1 MLRSAPRM
9 TRRPHNEQQ
18 GIALILALIFS
29 ILLYILV
36 AELVVS
42 ARLLRVTGEND
53 ALLARMANQ
62 ADNTFSEIEDTLLSD
77 LAGAAAGEEGGA
89 LGGVG
94 APPMGAGAEGT
105 EGGEAGEGGE
115 QEDPSATC
123 DSSRDGWAK
132 PQSRAEND
140 LTTYYW
146 VEAENAKFNLL
157 SLWSPDPKW
166 AEFSRDQLVRL
177 LDNLR
182 EDTES
187 DIGASDADRI
197 VRAIE
202 EWARRS
208 GSDRLPRP
216 PLKSDDQRAQELTL
230 PLHLDELLML
240 PDITEGLFYDQVLDG
255 RVLRGLESV
264 LTIWTSLQFD
274 PGDPDKNARRAAMGS
289 SGAGGGNAGAG
300 NAGAGSA
307 GGNAAGGSGGGSGG
321 GAPAGQPGG
330 GFAPPT
336 DPNASP
342 QQPMGE
348 GIRININFA
357 PRSVLRAIMP
367 EAAIPDSVID
377 AILRYRNE
385 VDPEAQDAAETGS
398 TTSDPYAFGGLE
410 LGEEQK
416 LKYFATVDDL
426 DQVEEFANLPD
437 PQVKTDFKS
446 FCTTKSD
453 VFSIHL
459 ATMFRRNE
467 ENRVYVM
474 RRARSIVMRVDD
486 GAEGKLY
493 PVVRYEERHGMRV
506 QASDL
511 QDDPNNRVQDMS
523 MQYVGMDQFA
533 QEDRAWNPFLVD
545 FYLPKWQRDQL
556 MNRR

>member
-1 MLRSAPRM
+1 M
-9 TRRPHNEQQ
+9 TRRSDSEQQ
-18 GIALILALIFS
+18 GIALILTLTFC

-62 ADNTFSEIEDTLLSD
+62 SDITFAEIEDTLLSD
-77 LAGAAAGEEGGA
+77 LAGAAAGQEGGA
-89 LGGVG
+89 LGSVGVPQPG
-94 APPMGAGAEGT
+94 GQSGQGGLEGM
-105 EGGEAGEGGE
+105 GGEEGGE
-115 QEDPSATC
+115 QQDPTSTC
-123 DSSRDGWAK
+123 DSSRDSWAK

-146 VEAENAKFNLL
+146 IEPENAKFNLL

-177 LDNLR
+177 LDTLR
-182 EDTES
+182 QDTES
-187 DIGASDADRI
+187 DIGQSDADRI
-197 VRAIE
+197 VRSIE

-208 GSDRLPRP
+208 GSERLPRP
-216 PLKSDDQRAQELTL
+216 PLKSDDPRAQEITL

-240 PDITEGLFYDQVLDG
+240 PDIKEEMFYDQVLDG

-274 PGDPDKNARRAAMGS
+274 PGDPEKVARRAAMQ
-289 SGAGGGNAGAG
+289 
-300 NAGAGSA
+300 
-307 GGNAAGGSGGGSGG
+307 GGGSTSAPSG
-321 GAPAGQPGG
+321 GASGGASGSPGQPGG

-336 DPNASP
+336 DPSAP
-342 QQPMGE
+342 AQQPLGE

-357 PRSVLRAIMP
+357 PRAVLRAIMP

-377 AILRYRNE
+377 AILRFRNE
-385 VDPEAQDAAETGS
+385 VDTEAMEAEEAGP

-416 LKYFATVDDL
+416 LRFFASVDDL
-426 DQVEEFANLPD
+426 DQIDEFANLPD
-437 PQVKTDFKS
+437 PQVKTDFKA

-453 VFSIHL
+453 VFSVHL
-459 ATMFRRNE
+459 ATMFRRSE
-467 ENRVYVM
+467 EHRVYVM
-474 RRARSIVMRVDD
+474 RRSRSIVLRQDD
-486 GAEGKLY
+486 GETGKLY
-493 PVVRYEERHGMRV
+493 PIVRYEERHGMRV
-506 QASDL
+506 QASDM
-511 QDDPNNRVQDMS
+511 QDDPNNRVQDMTQ
-523 MQYVGMDQFA
+523 QYALMDQFA

-556 MNRR
+556 LSNRR

>member
-1 MLRSAPRM
+1 M
-9 TRRPHNEQQ
+9 TRRPDREQQ
-18 GIALILALIFS
+18 GIALILSLIFS

-53 ALLARMANQ
+53 ALLSRMANQ
-62 ADNTFSEIEDTLLSD
+62 ADNTFAEIEDTLLSD

-89 LGGVG
+89 LGSVG
-94 APPMGAGAEGT
+94 APQMGAQGGQ
-105 EGGEAGEGGE
+105 GGESSGLPGEEGGE
-115 QEDPSATC
+115 QQDPSANC
-123 DSSRDGWAK
+123 DSSRDSWAK

-146 VEAENAKFNLL
+146 VEPENAKFNLL

-177 LDNLR
+177 LDSLR

-187 DIGASDADRI
+187 DIGQSDADRI
-197 VRAIE
+197 VRSIE

-208 GSDRLPRP
+208 GSERQPRP
-216 PLKSDDQRAQELTL
+216 PLKSDDTRAQEITL
-230 PLHLDELLML
+230 PVHLDELLML
-240 PDITEGLFYDQVLDG
+240 PDMKEELFYDQVLDG

-264 LTIWTSLQFD
+264 LTIWTALQFD
-274 PGDPDKNARRAAMGS
+274 PGDPEKVARRAAMQSGGS
-289 SGAGGGNAGAG
+289 APASGGGSGSGGAGG
-300 NAGAGSA
+300 
-307 GGNAAGGSGGGSGG
+307 AGGSGGSGSGG
-321 GAPAGQPGG
+321 GAGQPGG
-330 GFAPPT
+330 GFAAPT
-336 DPNASP
+336 DPSAPP
-342 QQPMGE
+342 QQPIGE

-357 PRSVLRAIMP
+357 PRPVLRAIMP

-377 AILRYRNE
+377 AILRFRNE
-385 VDPEAQDAAETGS
+385 VDTEAQEAEQAGT

-416 LKYFATVDDL
+416 LRFFETVDDL
-426 DQVEEFANLPD
+426 DQIEEFASLPD
-437 PQVKTDFKS
+437 PQVKSDFKS

-453 VFSIHL
+453 VFSVHL
-459 ATMFRRNE
+459 ATMFRRSE
-467 ENRVYVM
+467 ENRVYVL
-474 RRARSIVMRVDD
+474 RRSRSIVLRQDD
-486 GAEGKLY
+486 GETGKLY
-493 PVVRYEERHGMRV
+493 PIIRYEERHGLRV

-511 QDDPNNRVQDMS
+511 QDDPNNRVQDMTQ
-523 MQYVGMDQFA
+523 QYALMDQFA

-556 MNRR
+556 LSNRR